1 MKRFPERKDKPV
13 DSVDTSNMIFVFG
26 SNEQGKHG
34 GGAAAYALNHKG
46 AEWSVGF
53 GLKGR
58 SFALPTCS
66 RSTSQPN
73 SEITPDRF
81 RYYIYCFILFAKMVA
96 AGEISELPANTEFQV
111 TRVGTGLAAW
121 SDAVVAPLFAA
132 APDNCYFD
140 EEWKQYLGDSKKY
153 WGRYGQMVP
162 AGAAAAAATAGA
174 SSTSSD
180 PLSLSDGGL
189 DSDDLLNMDAPQF

>member
-1 MKRFPERKDKPV
+1 MDSVILTTNSIDK
-13 DSVDTSNMIFVFG
+13 SVDTKDMIFVFG

-34 GGAAAYALNHKG
+34 GGAAAAALNTKG
-46 AEWSVGF
+46 AEWNVGF

-81 RYYIYCFILFAKMVA
+81 RYYIYCFILFAKMVQ
-96 AGEISELPANTEFQV
+96 AGEISELPADTKFQV

-140 EEWKQYLGDSKKY
+140 DAWKPFLGDSKLY
-153 WGRYGQMVP
+153 WGTYGQLVP
-162 AGAAAAAATAGA
+162 AGASTATPYDG
-174 SSTSSD
+174 
-180 PLSLSDGGL
+180 SDG
-189 DSDDLLNMDAPQF
+189 F